1 MRKRYFA
8 LCLVAALSL
17 FTGCAEKTPDYTSL
31 SKSFYA
37 MDTSATLLI
46 SDRADDGSFRD
57 KFQRL
62 GTAVANTLNEIEN
75 SISAHIAT
83 TCIYAFNEAE
93 AGATVEI
100 DKTAYELL
108 TTAQSVYSATDGFY
122 NPAVYYSVY
131 DYGFYGVVG
140 FMTEEALPSDE
151 TVGKYVSLSAHFG
164 DIELS
169 ENNGKYYAKKPEQT
183 VEVEGKTLSLK
194 IDLGGIGKGY
204 AVDKVNS
211 LIQEYGFKYGFFNFA
226 SSSIAVNEHYENTDY
241 TINFL
246 APRSD
251 TLGASYLRTKVRNS
265 CISTSGDY
273 ENYYELGG
281 VRYCHV
287 INPETGK
294 PVQTGIMTATVIGGS
309 AAEDDAYTTAIMCMG
324 KDRALEFISEK
335 LTDRKVVFT
344 CDNGGQ
350 YEIYS
355 NLPDGGY
362 EVLNDKYKVKDVA

>member
-1 MRKRYFA
+1 MKKRFFA
-8 LCLVAALSL
+8 LCAVAALSL
-17 FTGCAEKTPDYTSL
+17 FTGCTDKKTEYTSL
-31 SKSFYA
+31 SKTFFA
-37 MDTSATLLI
+37 MDTSATLVI
-46 SDRADDGSFRD
+46 SDKAEDGEFKT
-57 KFQRL
+57 KFAEL
-62 GTAVANTLNEIEN
+62 GAAVENTLNEIEN
-75 SISAHIAT
+75 SVSAHIKT

-108 TTAQSVYSATDGFY
+108 TTAKSVYSATDGYY

-131 DYGFYGVVG
+131 DYGFFGLYG

-164 DIELS
+164 EIELS
-169 ENNGKYYAKKPEQT
+169 EEDGKYYAKKPEQT
-183 VEVEGKTLSLK
+183 IEVEGKTLSLK

-211 LIQEYGFKYGFFNFA
+211 LIEEYGFRYGFFNFA
-226 SSSIAVNEHYENTDY
+226 SSSIAVKEHYENTDY

-246 APRSD
+246 APRTE
-251 TLGASYLRTKVRNS
+251 TLDGSYLRTKVRNG

-273 ENYYELGG
+273 ENFYELGG
-281 VRYCHV
+281 VRYCHI

-294 PVQTGIMTATVIGGS
+294 PVQTHIMTATVIGGS
-309 AAEDDAYTTAIMCMG
+309 AAEDDAYTTAIMSMG
-324 KDRALEFISEK
+324 KDKALKFISEK

-344 CDNGGQ
+344 YDNDGR

-355 NLPDGGY
+355 NIPDGGY
-362 EVLNDKYKVKDVA
+362 EVLNNKYKVEDVA